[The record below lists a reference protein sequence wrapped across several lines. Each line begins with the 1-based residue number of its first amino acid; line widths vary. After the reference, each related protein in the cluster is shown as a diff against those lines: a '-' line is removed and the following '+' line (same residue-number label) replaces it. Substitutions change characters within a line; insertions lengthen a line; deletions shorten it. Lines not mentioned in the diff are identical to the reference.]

1 MPNISEKL
9 SINAHN
15 CPNMDC
21 QMMLGV
27 DGIVTLG
34 QFGPWG
40 IEGSRNS
47 TESLFEQGPD
57 EPNGH

>member
-1 MPNISEKL
+1 
-9 SINAHN
+9 
-15 CPNMDC
+15 
-21 QMMLGV
+21 MMLGV

-40 IEGSRNS
+40 FEGSRNS